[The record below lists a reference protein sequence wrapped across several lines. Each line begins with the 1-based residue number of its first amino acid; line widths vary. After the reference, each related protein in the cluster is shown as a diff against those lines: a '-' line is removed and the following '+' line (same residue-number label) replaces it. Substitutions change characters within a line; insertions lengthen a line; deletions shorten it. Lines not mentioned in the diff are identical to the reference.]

1 MLSLQFLQYSYFGN
15 TVQNYLTA
23 VIIFVIF
30 LVAASILKITIK
42 KIFQKFAKKTKT
54 KLDDTIV
61 SIINTVVVF
70 VLILAGF
77 YFGIKSLVLPE
88 SILTIIE
95 KAIQVIFIIKIFQGI
110 TILVD
115 FIISNYIAKLLHLKK
130 GVDFQLSRLLTR
142 IVNIAIWVIAASM
155 ILNLFGYDI
164 GALVAGLGI
173 GGLAIALAAQDP
185 LGNFFSSLSIV
196 ADKPFKIGDVI
207 KFDQQEGV
215 IKDIGMRTT
224 RIETFFGTMI
234 SVPNSNLAKAIVENM
249 SKRETRRADG
259 AIGLVY
265 NTSPKD
271 LEKATKII
279 NEVLSKDK
287 NLNGEHRA
295 FFTEYDPSSL
305 RIEYT
310 YFVKNPTDIKFF
322 LTTKDRINRNI
333 KAEFDKAGLEMAFP
347 TQTVYIH
354 REAGETVSK

>member
-1 MLSLQFLQYSYFGN
+1 
-15 TVQNYLTA
+15 
-23 VIIFVIF
+23 
-30 LVAASILKITIK
+30 
-42 KIFQKFAKKTKT
+42 
-54 KLDDTIV
+54 
-61 SIINTVVVF
+61 
-70 VLILAGF
+70 
-77 YFGIKSLVLPE
+77 
-88 SILTIIE
+88 
-95 KAIQVIFIIKIFQGI
+95 
-110 TILVD
+110 
-115 FIISNYIAKLLHLKK
+115 LLHLKK